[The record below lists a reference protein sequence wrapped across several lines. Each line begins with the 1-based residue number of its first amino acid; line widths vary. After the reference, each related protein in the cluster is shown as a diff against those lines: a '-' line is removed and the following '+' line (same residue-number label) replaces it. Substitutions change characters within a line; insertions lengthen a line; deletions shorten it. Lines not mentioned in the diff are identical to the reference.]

1 MWFSRATFYRQLNL
15 VILVLVLLSWQAFA
29 QILRSEPKPISPQ
42 QVYLQLVA
50 GLSFKQIGVFKEGE
64 KEFSVP
70 WVVFP
75 LLGGHWG
82 LGPTF
87 IADACSVCHV
97 QAGRG
102 RTLDNTVITQQLLR
116 LSVPGEGVHG
126 SPKPHPH
133 YGDQIQVTGV
143 SVGLKENRKP
153 GEADVFIDWLYH
165 QVILADGTKVELR
178 KPKLRIENLA
188 FGPLEPDV
196 MFSLRNTQAIFGLGF
211 LEAVPQASLQAIAEH
226 QKTQGLNGRINYVRD
241 DIQRSQAVGR
251 FGWKAAQPSIRQQT
265 ATAFLGDMGV
275 TSSLYIEENCPPVQ
289 TLCLAMPPGNRPELL
304 DYNWDQL
311 EFWQAALAPPP
322 PRNKESAQVKHG
334 QILFEKAG
342 CAQCHLPALK
352 TGDYPLLP
360 AIAHNTFHAYTDLL
374 LHDMGEELADGRP
387 EFMAGPRDWRT
398 APLWG
403 IGLSQQVN
411 GSTNFLHDGR
421 ARNVLEAILWHG
433 GEAKKSRDAFASMSK
448 DERETIIYFVNS
460 L

>member
-1 MWFSRATFYRQLNL
+1 MWFSRLNL
-15 VILVLVLLSWQAFA
+15 GHKLSLGLLVLVFLSLQAFA

-42 QVYLQLVA
+42 QVYLQPVA
-50 GLSFKQIGVFKEGE
+50 GLSFKQIGVFREGE

-102 RTLDNTVITQQLLR
+102 RTLDNAVITQQLLR
-116 LSVPGEGVHG
+116 LSVPGEGPHG
-126 SPKPHPH
+126 APKPHPH

-165 QVILADGTKVELR
+165 QVTLADGTKVELR
-178 KPKLRIENLA
+178 KPQLRIENLA

-196 MFSLRNTQAIFGLGF
+196 MFSLRNTQALFGLGF
-211 LEAVPQASLQAIAEH
+211 LEAVPQASLQAIAQH
-226 QKTQGLNGRINYVRD
+226 QKTLGLNGRINYVRD
-241 DIQRSQAVGR
+241 DIHGSQAVGR

-322 PRNKESAQVKHG
+322 PRNKESAQVRRG
-334 QILFEKAG
+334 QVLFEQAG
-342 CAQCHLPALK
+342 CAQCHLPELK

-360 AIAHNTFHAYTDLL
+360 VIANTTFRAYTDLL

-411 GSTNFLHDGR
+411 GSTHFLHDGR

-433 GEAKKSRDAFASMSK
+433 GEAKKARDSFASMLK
-448 DERETIIYFVNS
+448 DERDAVLQFVNS

>member
-1 MWFSRATFYRQLNL
+1 
-15 VILVLVLLSWQAFA
+15 
-29 QILRSEPKPISPQ
+29 
-42 QVYLQLVA
+42 
-50 GLSFKQIGVFKEGE
+50 
-64 KEFSVP
+64 
-70 WVVFP
+70 
-75 LLGGHWG
+75 
-82 LGPTF
+82 
-87 IADACSVCHV
+87 
-97 QAGRG
+97 
-102 RTLDNTVITQQLLR
+102 
-116 LSVPGEGVHG
+116 
-126 SPKPHPH
+126 
-133 YGDQIQVTGV
+133 
-143 SVGLKENRKP
+143 
-153 GEADVFIDWLYH
+153 
-165 QVILADGTKVELR
+165 LADGTKVELR
-178 KPKLRIENLA
+178 KPQIRIENLA

-196 MFSLRNTQAIFGLGF
+196 MFSLRNTQALFGLGF

-241 DIQRSQAVGR
+241 DIKRTEAVGR

-322 PRNKESAQVKHG
+322 PRNKESVQVQRG

-342 CAQCHLPALK
+342 CAQCHLPELK

-360 AIAHNTFHAYTDLL
+360 VIANTTFRAYTDLL

-411 GSTNFLHDGR
+411 GSTHFLHDGR

-433 GEAKKSRDAFASMSK
+433 GEAKKARDSFASMLK
-448 DERETIIYFVNS
+448 DERDAVLQFVNS

>member
-42 QVYLQLVA
+42 QVYLQPVA

-188 FGPLEPDV
+188 FGPLEP
-196 MFSLRNTQAIFGLGF
+196 
-211 LEAVPQASLQAIAEH
+211 
-226 QKTQGLNGRINYVRD
+226 
-241 DIQRSQAVGR
+241 
-251 FGWKAAQPSIRQQT
+251 
-265 ATAFLGDMGV
+265 
-275 TSSLYIEENCPPVQ
+275 
-289 TLCLAMPPGNRPELL
+289 
-304 DYNWDQL
+304 
-311 EFWQAALAPPP
+311 
-322 PRNKESAQVKHG
+322 
-334 QILFEKAG
+334 
-342 CAQCHLPALK
+342 
-352 TGDYPLLP
+352 
-360 AIAHNTFHAYTDLL
+360 
-374 LHDMGEELADGRP
+374 
-387 EFMAGPRDWRT
+387 
-398 APLWG
+398 
-403 IGLSQQVN
+403 
-411 GSTNFLHDGR
+411 
-421 ARNVLEAILWHG
+421 
-433 GEAKKSRDAFASMSK
+433 
-448 DERETIIYFVNS
+448 
-460 L
+460 

>member
-1 MWFSRATFYRQLNL
+1 MTWCKGL
-15 VILVLVLLSWQAFA
+15 VYVGGLGLACLFSWQAWA
-29 QILRSEPKPISPQ
+29 QIVRSEPKPVNPQ
-42 QVYLQLVA
+42 QVYLQPVA
-50 GLSFKQIGVFKEGE
+50 GLSFKQIRVFREGE

-102 RTLDNTVITQQLLR
+102 RTLDNAVITQQLLR
-116 LSVPGEGVHG
+116 LSVPGEGTHG
-126 SPKPHPH
+126 APKLHPH

-165 QVILADGTKVELR
+165 QVTLADGTEVELR
-178 KPKLRIENLA
+178 KPQLRIENLA

-211 LEAVPQASLQAIAEH
+211 LEAVPQANLQAIAQR

-241 DIQRSQAVGR
+241 DIKRTEAVGR

-275 TSSLYIEENCPPVQ
+275 TSSLYIEENCPTVQ

-322 PRNKESAQVKHG
+322 PRNKESAQVQRG

-342 CAQCHLPALK
+342 CSQCHLPEMK

-360 AIAHNTFHAYTDLL
+360 VIANTTFSAYTDLL

-421 ARNVLEAILWHG
+421 ARNLLEAILWHG
-433 GEAKKSRDAFASMSK
+433 GEAKKARDTFASMLK
-448 DERETIIYFVNS
+448 DERDVVLQFVNS

>member
-1 MWFSRATFYRQLNL
+1 MTWCKGL
-15 VILVLVLLSWQAFA
+15 VYVGGLGLACLFSWQAWA
-29 QILRSEPKPISPQ
+29 QIVRSEPKPVSPQ
-42 QVYLQLVA
+42 QVYLQPVT
-50 GLSFKQIGVFKEGE
+50 GLSFKQIGVFREGE

-102 RTLDNTVITQQLLR
+102 RTLDNAVITQQLLR
-116 LSVPGEGVHG
+116 LSVPGEGPHG
-126 SPKPHPH
+126 APKPHPH

-165 QVILADGTKVELR
+165 QVTLADGTKVELR

-196 MFSLRNTQAIFGLGF
+196 MFSLRNTQALFGLGF
-211 LEAVPQASLQAIAEH
+211 LEAVPQASLQAIAQH

-241 DIQRSQAVGR
+241 DIQRTQAVGR

-322 PRNKESAQVKHG
+322 VRHQESAQVRRG
-334 QILFEKAG
+334 QILFE
-342 CAQCHLPALK
+342 Q
-352 TGDYPLLP
+352 
-360 AIAHNTFHAYTDLL
+360 I
-374 LHDMGEELADGRP
+374 
-387 EFMAGPRDWRT
+387 
-398 APLWG
+398 
-403 IGLSQQVN
+403 
-411 GSTNFLHDGR
+411 GR
-421 ARNVLEAILWHG
+421 AHV
-433 GEAKKSRDAFASMSK
+433 
-448 DERETIIYFVNS
+448 
-460 L
+460 